1 MGWGWHY
8 GLGILWHG
16 GVLFGGGHIE
26 GMLYSTVS
34 GG

>member
-1 MGWGWHY
+1 MMAWESYGMGEFC
-8 GLGILWHG
+8 L
-16 GVLFGGGHIE
+16 GGHIE